1 MADKNR
7 VLIVDDEVDTGD
19 LIAHTLKTAGFE
31 VINVHSGV
39 KALRMIRD
47 LHLDIVLLD
56 IMMPDLDGFE
66 VMRKINAMKGDRPPV
81 IFFTAKGRDADRQ
94 MGAELGAVGYMVKP
108 ATRGEL
114 LDMIRAALGEEE

>member
-1 MADKNR
+1 MAGRNR

-31 VINVHSGV
+31 VITVHSGT
-39 KALRMIRD
+39 KALRMIQD
-47 LHLDIVLLD
+47 LHFDIVLLD

-66 VMRKINAMKGDRPPV
+66 VMRRINALKGGAPPV
-81 IFFTAKGRDADRQ
+81 VFFTAKGRDADRQ
-94 MGAELGAVGYMVKP
+94 AGNDLGAVGYMVKP

-114 LDMIRAALGEEE
+114 LDMIRQALGQDE